1 MKEDLKVDL
10 HLMKYQVL
18 RFLNTANESITLK
31 QIKSHL
37 VGYFNLSEEYVQEL
51 RPSGLNKIFDNNVG
65 WSLEQLKNAG
75 LEEAESRNQHRI
87 TDKGREVLQE
97 IEKLLS

>member
-10 HLMKYQVL
+10 HLMKYRVL
-18 RFLNTANESITLK
+18 RCLNTANERGTLK
-31 QIKSHL
+31 QIKGHRG
-37 VGYFNLSEEYVQEL
+37 GYFNLSEEYVQEL

-75 LEEAESRNQHRI
+75 LEEAEYRNQHRI

>member
-10 HLMKYQVL
+10 HLMKYQIL
-18 RFLNTANESITLK
+18 RFLNCASGSVTLK
-31 QIKSHL
+31 QIKTHL
-37 VGYFNLSEEYVQEL
+37 VDFFNLSEEYVQEL

-65 WSLEQLKNAG
+65 WCMEQLKNAG
-75 LEEAESRNQHRI
+75 LEEAEERNQHHI
-87 TDKGREVLQE
+87 TDKGRETIQS

>member
-18 RFLNTANESITLK
+18 RFLNTANESVTLK

-37 VGYFNLSEEYVQEL
+37 VGYFNLSEEYV
-51 RPSGLNKIFDNNVG
+51 
-65 WSLEQLKNAG
+65 
-75 LEEAESRNQHRI
+75 
-87 TDKGREVLQE
+87 
-97 IEKLLS
+97 

>member
-18 RFLNTANESITLK
+18 RFLNTANESVTLK

-37 VGYFNLSEEYVQEL
+37 VGYFNLSEEYVHEL

-65 WSLEQLKNAG
+65 WSLEQLKNAETAYAEY
-75 LEEAESRNQHRI
+75 LWFKAASSEAV
-87 TDKGREVLQE
+87 GRHLADWYGN
-97 IEKLLS
+97 S

>member
-18 RFLNTANESITLK
+18 RFLNTANESVTLK
-31 QIKSHL
+31 QIKEHL

-65 WSLEQLKNAG
+65 WCLEQLKNAG